1 MKYFSH
7 LNTAVEIL
15 SLYDGK
21 IPFHYFIKEFLK
33 LNKKY
38 GSKDRKNISRLCY
51 AGLRVGNA
59 FGKWSPENKI
69 RAGLFLCN
77 NQQDNVTTELLDD
90 YNEIIDKPLPEKWK
104 VLSGSYHDFI
114 LHTNNAGNTSDS
126 DMHGQEDTPDTIFPV
141 SLNEFSDGLDKD
153 EFLFSFF
160 VQPDLFIRIRPG
172 KKEDVIKKLEAYDIT
187 YEFLPPATARLPINT
202 KLNEIFTSDREIVI
216 QDYSSQLTG
225 EMFQLLPPD
234 TRKVWDACAAS
245 GGKSLLAWDL
255 LQDMDLTVTDI
266 RSSIIH
272 NLTERFQQAGISN
285 YDSFVID
292 LSGNIALPFADKQ
305 DLVIADV
312 PCSGSGTWSRTP
324 EQLKFF
330 NPSAIIHY
338 QDLQRKILRNTVP
351 AIKPGGYLLYITCS
365 VFKKENEDNCSFLES
380 ELKLEMVSSK
390 LLKGY
395 SLKAD
400 TMFAALFKR

>member
-77 NQQDNVTTELLDD
+77 TQRDNVTGELLDD

-114 LHTNNAGNTSDS
+114 LHANNAGSSPASDVNA
-126 DMHGQEDTPDTIFPV
+126 QEDLPDTIFPV

-160 VQPDLFIRIRPG
+160 IQPDLFIRIRPG
-172 KKEDVIKKLEAYDIT
+172 KKEDVIKKLESYDIT
-187 YEFLPPATARLPINT
+187 HELLPPAAGRLPINT
-202 KLNEIFTSDREIVI
+202 KLNEIFTNDREIVI

-225 EMFQLLPPD
+225 EMFRLLPPD

-255 LQDMDLTVTDI
+255 LHDIDLTVTDI

-292 LSGNIALPFADKQ
+292 LAGNIALPFSDKQ

-324 EQLKFF
+324 EQLKYF
-330 NPSAIIHY
+330 NPSAINHY

-365 VFKKENEDNCSFLES
+365 VFKKENEDNCKFLES
-380 ELKLEMVSSK
+380 ELKLVSSK
-390 LLKGY
+390 LIKGY